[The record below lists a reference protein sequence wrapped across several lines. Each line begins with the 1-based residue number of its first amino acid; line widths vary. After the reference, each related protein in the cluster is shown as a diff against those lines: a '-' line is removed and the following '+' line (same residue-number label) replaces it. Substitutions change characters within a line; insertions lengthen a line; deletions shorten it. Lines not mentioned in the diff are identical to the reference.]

1 MVDLSI
7 AKQHLNVEASFTG
20 DDLYISNLIKVAQ
33 SVVSQQVLRSY
44 EDLTE
49 ADKAIYDQAVLLI
62 IGTYYSQREDVIVGS
77 GATPLP
83 TGVKHLCHLIR
94 TYE

>member
-77 GATPLP
+77 IATPLP